1 MKCVLAKRNAGLTNG
16 GYKVSHRTSCIIY
29 PWWHTWSF
37 SCDICVESVI
47 CSYAHLKKYKYAHKV
62 IHCSVHLKKYKKY
75 KYAHMVIHCSVRLK
89 KSKNCKNTNM
99 LTRWSTVPATSK
111 WKTQLPTTSNSQTNK
126 QGFTQN
132 LMNSRL
138 KKYESINF
146 DILTELQHITSQRGF
161 RSSCALVA
169 SLLHYRDQDAQQRF
183 YVQVS
188 FEFLINVMIL
198 PILPWPFPQEKLIPR
213 AALDLKLIFLDQR
226 VAALT
231 GFEPQDLIEKTLYQ
245 YIHASDMVSLVI
257 IGCLDTAW
265 RARVSQCSSNSSSN
279 PLCQC

>member
-1 MKCVLAKRNAGLTNG
+1 
-16 GYKVSHRTSCIIY
+16 
-29 PWWHTWSF
+29 
-37 SCDICVESVI
+37 
-47 CSYAHLKKYKYAHKV
+47 
-62 IHCSVHLKKYKKY
+62 
-75 KYAHMVIHCSVRLK
+75 MVIHCSVRLK

-111 WKTQLPTTSNSQTNK
+111 WKTQLPTTYNSQTNK

-132 LMNSRL
+132 LINSRL
-138 KKYESINF
+138 TKKYESINF

-161 RSSCALVA
+161 RSSCSLVA
-169 SLLHYRDQDAQQRF
+169 SLLHHRDQDAQQRF

-198 PILPWPFPQEKLIPR
+198 PILPWWSPQEKLTPR

-265 RARVSQCSSNSSSN
+265 RARVSQCSSNLSSK
-279 PLCQC
+279 PLCLC